1 MNGDATNKFA
11 VHYPQ
16 VSRQKSVSP
25 VFFLLSILI
34 AIVVFALKQLR
45 KPNTRVPVLLTSQ
58 LDLTVIQKI
67 VSMTSKLVVRNIFF
81 LLSHFKQS
89 RD

>member
-25 VFFLLSILI
+25 AFFLLSILI
-34 AIVVFALKQLR
+34 AIVFALKQLR